1 MFFPTSMISL
11 MVTFRTFSF
20 LDFLS
25 DLQKS
30 ISVANNLL
38 ACSMFSV
45 HVSAPNSKILWNKE
59 YASVKLLG
67 DQVWCQVER
76 FSELLDGDGSNR
88 SSYRNC
94 QELTAVLFSSPS
106 STTY

>member
-11 MVTFRTFSF
+11 MVPFRTISF
-20 LDFLS
+20 LDFLA

-30 ISVANNLL
+30 ISAVSNLL
-38 ACSMFSV
+38 ACCVFSV
-45 HVSAPNSKILWNKE
+45 HVSAPNNKILWTKE

-67 DQVWCQVER
+67 NQVWCQVER
-76 FSELLDGDGSNR
+76 FPELLDGDGSNL
-88 SSYRNC
+88 SSYRDC

-106 STTY
+106 STTH